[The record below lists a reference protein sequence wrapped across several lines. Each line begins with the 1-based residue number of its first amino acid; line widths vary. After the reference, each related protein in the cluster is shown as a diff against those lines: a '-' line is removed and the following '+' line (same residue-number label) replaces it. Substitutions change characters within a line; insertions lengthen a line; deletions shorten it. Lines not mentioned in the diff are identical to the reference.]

1 MKIAQHRSEK
11 SIPVVQDGLQCYLTQ
26 VQKISLLSSE
36 KSHALAAQVKQNGNA
51 DAARLLVLC
60 NLRLVIKIA
69 LEFQYRF
76 SSDLMD
82 LIQEG
87 NLGLIQAVQKFDPYR
102 GVKFSYYAAYWIRAY
117 ILRFL
122 MDNLRLVKIG
132 TTRMQRKLLF
142 HLQKEKN
149 RMEQMG
155 LCTCP
160 ACLPAALGAD
170 ERTVVE
176 MEQRLAKSELSLDL
190 PSGEESRETLGD
202 HIAADK
208 ELIDEKLSRDELR
221 NLLKENLDACKKIL
235 SERERDILEARI
247 LSKSPITLQELGS
260 VYGVTKE
267 RIRQIELSVKAKIKD
282 YLQTSLSELGF
293 DP

>member
-1 MKIAQHRSEK
+1 MEIAQHRSYK
-11 SIPVVQDGLQCYLTQ
+11 SLPAVQDALHSYLTQ
-26 VQKISLLSSE
+26 VHKIPLLSPE
-36 KSHALAAQVKQNGNA
+36 KTHALAVQVKQNGNA
-51 DAARLLVLC
+51 DAARQLVLC

-69 LEFQYRF
+69 LEFHHRF
-76 SSDLMD
+76 STTLMD

-102 GVKFSYYAAYWIRAY
+102 GVKFSYYASYWIRAY

-132 TTRMQRKLLF
+132 TTRMQRKLLY
-142 HLQKEKN
+142 HLQKEKD

-170 ERTVVE
+170 ARTVVE
-176 MEQRLAKSELSLDL
+176 MEQRLAESELSLDA
-190 PSGEESRETLGD
+190 PSGEESRETFGD

-208 ELIDEKLSRDELR
+208 KLIDEELSREELR
-221 NLLKENLDACKKIL
+221 HQLKEKLDVFKKLI
-235 SERERDILEARI
+235 SARERDILEARI
-247 LSKSPITLQELGS
+247 LSEVPVTLQALGA
-260 VYGVTKE
+260 VYGITKE
-267 RIRQIELSVKAKIKD
+267 RIRQIERNVKVKIKH
-282 YLQTSLSELGF
+282 YMQITLPELGP
-293 DP
+293 DV